1 MSSDLCASCPHPNS
15 PVVPDGSDGCSRC
28 RTCILRDCTSTISK
42 TSRDGSVSLV
52 DDDLPVVNFD
62 SVKECYCKKVNRWM
76 QLPRSAD
83 ALYCDRETLY
93 LVEFKNG
100 SLKETLGK
108 RLNPKDDEELG
119 INLGQRDALIEKC
132 KDSVLIC
139 SDLWGKR
146 TRWFREHCVFV
157 LVYNEDKNKT
167 ALKRVASSIRKKAR
181 FGLPDKLKGFCVK
194 DVLTL
199 TESFRHRS
207 FQLGETQKKSRR
219 STRRRP
225 KSIRW
230 LFAPD
235 IDRSSAVGF
244 LSAAPASL
252 R

>member
-15 PVVPDGSDGCSRC
+15 PAVPDGSDGCSRC

-62 SVKECYCKKVNRWM
+62 SVKECYCEKVNRWM

-199 TESFRHRS
+199 TEKEF
-207 FQLGETQKKSRR
+207 
-219 STRRRP
+219 ST
-225 KSIRW
+225 S
-230 LFAPD
+230 L
-235 IDRSSAVGF
+235 
-244 LSAAPASL
+244 LSTWRDAEEIAEVDA
-252 R
+252 

>member
-1 MSSDLCASCPHPNS
+1 
-15 PVVPDGSDGCSRC
+15 
-28 RTCILRDCTSTISK
+28 
-42 TSRDGSVSLV
+42 
-52 DDDLPVVNFD
+52 
-62 SVKECYCKKVNRWM
+62 M

-199 TESFRHRS
+199 TEKEFSTSLLSTWRDAEEIAEVDAWETEKHPVAICSRYRSFVCSRFSFRCARQ
-207 FQLGETQKKSRR
+207 FAMSR
-219 STRRRP
+219 
-225 KSIRW
+225 
-230 LFAPD
+230 APCE
-235 IDRSSAVGF
+235 AQHG
-244 LSAAPASL
+244 
-252 R
+252 

>member
-100 SLKETLGK
+100 SLEETLGK

-167 ALKRVASSIRKKAR
+167 ALKRVASWIRKKR
-181 FGLPDKLKGFCVK
+181 
-194 DVLTL
+194 VL
-199 TESFRHRS
+199 
-207 FQLGETQKKSRR
+207 
-219 STRRRP
+219 
-225 KSIRW
+225 
-230 LFAPD
+230 
-235 IDRSSAVGF
+235 GF
-244 LSAAPASL
+244 LTN
-252 R
+252 

>member
-146 TRWFREHCVFV
+146 LPAR
-157 LVYNEDKNKT
+157 LGK
-167 ALKRVASSIRKKAR
+167 KRV
-181 FGLPDKLKGFCVK
+181 L
-194 DVLTL
+194 
-199 TESFRHRS
+199 
-207 FQLGETQKKSRR
+207 
-219 STRRRP
+219 
-225 KSIRW
+225 
-230 LFAPD
+230 
-235 IDRSSAVGF
+235 GF
-244 LSAAPASL
+244 LTN
-252 R
+252 

>member
-15 PVVPDGSDGCSRC
+15 PAVPDGSDGCSRC

-52 DDDLPVVNFD
+52 DDDFPVVNFD

-132 KDSVLIC
+132 KDRVLIC

-167 ALKRVASSIRKKAR
+167 ALKRVASSIRRKAR

-199 TESFRHRS
+199 TEKEF
-207 FQLGETQKKSRR
+207 
-219 STRRRP
+219 ST
-225 KSIRW
+225 S
-230 LFAPD
+230 L
-235 IDRSSAVGF
+235 
-244 LSAAPASL
+244 LSTWRDAEEIAEVDA
-252 R
+252 

>member
-15 PVVPDGSDGCSRC
+15 PAVPDGSDGCSRC

-108 RLNPKDDEELG
+108 TEGDAGEEAQSQG
-119 INLGQRDALIEKC
+119 
-132 KDSVLIC
+132 
-139 SDLWGKR
+139 
-146 TRWFREHCVFV
+146 
-157 LVYNEDKNKT
+157 
-167 ALKRVASSIRKKAR
+167 
-181 FGLPDKLKGFCVK
+181 
-194 DVLTL
+194 
-199 TESFRHRS
+199 
-207 FQLGETQKKSRR
+207 
-219 STRRRP
+219 
-225 KSIRW
+225 
-230 LFAPD
+230 
-235 IDRSSAVGF
+235 
-244 LSAAPASL
+244 
-252 R
+252 

>member
-15 PVVPDGSDGCSRC
+15 PAVPDGSDGCSRC

-52 DDDLPVVNFD
+52 DDDFPVVNFD

-119 INLGQRDALIEKC
+119 INLGQRDAPHRE
-132 KDSVLIC
+132 VQGQRF
-139 SDLWGKR
+139 DLLGPVGK
-146 TRWFREHCVFV
+146 
-157 LVYNEDKNKT
+157 EDEMVSR
-167 ALKRVASSIRKKAR
+167 ALRLCFGIQRGQEQDRVEASCQ
-181 FGLPDKLKGFCVK
+181 FD
-194 DVLTL
+194 
-199 TESFRHRS
+199 
-207 FQLGETQKKSRR
+207 
-219 STRRRP
+219 
-225 KSIRW
+225 
-230 LFAPD
+230 
-235 IDRSSAVGF
+235 
-244 LSAAPASL
+244 
-252 R
+252 

>member
-1 MSSDLCASCPHPNS
+1 MTICLLSILTLLKNATARRSIGGCNS
-15 PVVPDGSDGCSRC
+15 RAPPMRC
-28 RTCILRDCTSTISK
+28 IAIGKRYI
-42 TSRDGSVSLV
+42 
-52 DDDLPVVNFD
+52 
-62 SVKECYCKKVNRWM
+62 
-76 QLPRSAD
+76 
-83 ALYCDRETLY
+83 
-93 LVEFKNG
+93 VEFKNG

-199 TESFRHRS
+199 TEKEF
-207 FQLGETQKKSRR
+207 
-219 STRRRP
+219 ST
-225 KSIRW
+225 S
-230 LFAPD
+230 L
-235 IDRSSAVGF
+235 
-244 LSAAPASL
+244 LSTWRDAEEIAEVDA
-252 R
+252 